1 MIKICYYDKIFQL
14 IHNFISIL
22 VLLHSS
28 AYENMKIDKKGY
40 KGDSLGMLL
49 LIGFLTG
56 IAATICG
63 IMNLSVTKREEIA
76 ERDFIRTG
84 GLNIMCI
91 TLLLLG
97 MYKIDMESKV
107 E

>member
-1 MIKICYYDKIFQL
+1 
-14 IHNFISIL
+14 
-22 VLLHSS
+22 
-28 AYENMKIDKKGY
+28 MKIDKKGY

-97 MYKIDMESKV
+97 MYKIHTGWLSQKWTNLSRVLFFQRKCEVNHKIFPHNL
-107 E
+107 